1 LCTGSV
7 SIRIVLLDLLTHFCL
22 CTDIHKAPSLNAAN
36 AWMMRSSALIA
47 QGLGDNATAAMLRAA
62 ADKLSALVRSKLY
75 VGGDAGGFWAC
86 EQPDGRLVQVRH
98 IIDFISIGASVR
110 CPPCQLIHAD

>member
-1 LCTGSV
+1 MSVYSTGSV
-7 SIRIVLLDLLTHFCL
+7 SIRIVLLDLHVLTHFCL

-36 AWMMRSSALIA
+36 AWTMRSSALIA

-86 EQPDGRLVQVRH
+86 EQPDGRLVQVR
-98 IIDFISIGASVR
+98 SV
-110 CPPCQLIHAD
+110 PGQLWNI

>member
-1 LCTGSV
+1 M
-7 SIRIVLLDLLTHFCL
+7 
-22 CTDIHKAPSLNAAN
+22 K
-36 AWMMRSSALIA
+36 
-47 QGLGDNATAAMLRAA
+47 GLGDNATAAMLRAA

-110 CPPCQLIHAD
+110 CPPCQLIHADL

>member
-1 LCTGSV
+1 M
-7 SIRIVLLDLLTHFCL
+7 
-22 CTDIHKAPSLNAAN
+22 K
-36 AWMMRSSALIA
+36 
-47 QGLGDNATAAMLRAA
+47 GLGDNATAAMLRAA

-98 IIDFISIGASVR
+98 VIDFISIGASVR
-110 CPPCQLIHAD
+110 RPPCQLIHALTVPTFTLTWPTLMRLCIRLCLIHLLPCFAAPMPTPAHSR